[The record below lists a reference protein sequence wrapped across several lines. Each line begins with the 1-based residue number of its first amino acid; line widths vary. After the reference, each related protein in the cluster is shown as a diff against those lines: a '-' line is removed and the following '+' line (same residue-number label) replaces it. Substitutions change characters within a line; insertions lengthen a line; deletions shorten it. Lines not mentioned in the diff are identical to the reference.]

1 MYSELNIN
9 PQKKQTGDCVIRAI
23 GTATDTEWDDVFLDL
38 MAKAF
43 QMKEMPSQNNVW
55 GAYLHDKGF
64 TRHIIEDTCPDCYT
78 VNDFT
83 LDHPKGR
90 YILGTG
96 SHVIA
101 VIDGNHY
108 DVWDSGEEIPL
119 YYFTKE
125 VNDVP

>member
-23 GTATDTEWDDVFLDL
+23 GTATDTEWDYVFLDL
-38 MAKAF
+38 MVKAF

-55 GAYLHDKGF
+55 GAYLRDKGF
-64 TRHIIEDTCPDCYT
+64 TRHIIEDTCLDGYT